1 MVFLTPQ
8 LCFFPRLQC
17 NFFQLKIQ
25 LFTTTFHHDTI
36 DLQNNGGNN
45 MSEILICKSCKST
58 WGGDRET
65 TVDCP
70 DCNNSLLP
78 LQISTDVW
86 RSYSQEQKDSIKD
99 KFLDD
104 LKKSEDSL
112 SPYHIMES
120 YMRNMDKNIQTIK
133 SILVFFTVLWGIFI
147 LIAIFSL
154 G

>member
-1 MVFLTPQ
+1 M
-8 LCFFPRLQC
+8 
-17 NFFQLKIQ
+17 N
-25 LFTTTFHHDTI
+25 
-36 DLQNNGGNN
+36 
-45 MSEILICKSCKST
+45 EILICKSCKST

-65 TVDCP
+65 TINCP

-104 LKKSEDSL
+104 LKKSEGSL
-112 SPYHIMES
+112 SPYHVMES
-120 YMRNMDKNIQTIK
+120 YMRNMDKNVQTIK
-133 SILVFFTVLWGIFI
+133 SIMVFFTVLWGIFI